1 VRERERERGLSEEEN
16 KMEERFME
24 PQEET
29 MRDGARGWLGA

>member
-1 VRERERERGLSEEEN
+1 MEAKRKRDLREEEN
-16 KMEERFME
+16 KMEERFRE